1 MTQIDLA
8 IPSEQFIHKALH
20 WLDNNCDSFTYL
32 NPNQYNQ
39 YPQKAFRHLLAF
51 GSTLTVS
58 IDDTR
63 QVFDLLEKT
72 RLAHPLDWLFVFM
85 CYDAKDGL
93 EDLQTGLK
101 QTLPFRSAS
110 FIIPEHVWEINSNTI
125 HILKGTGAS
134 ILQEIQSF
142 TEPEQTERNPFT
154 INQLVSKQ
162 HYLEQVAKIQTYIRA
177 GNAYEIT
184 YCIPFTGKCVL
195 PVVDTYHSFNKK
207 NPMPFSCFNKF
218 KNEYILSASPERF
231 IKKIGSTIYSQPIKG
246 TSKRGDTIDE
256 DDALKNKLGNSE
268 KEQAENTMI
277 VDLVRNDLSRTGLPG
292 SVKVTELSGVYS
304 FPNVHQL
311 ISTIQATKEPSISSI
326 EVIKHAY
333 PMGSMT
339 GAPKVSAMQLIE
351 EVELVARGPY
361 SGTVGYMDPDD
372 NFDFNVLIRT
382 IFYNKESSDVF
393 MEAGSA
399 ITTYADAASEYE
411 ECVLKI
417 TPIIAL
423 LSSTN

>member
-85 CYDAKDGL
+85 CYDAKDGV

-162 HYLEQVAKIQTYIRA
+162 HYLDQVSKIQTYIRA

-231 IKKIGSTIYSQPIKG
+231 IKKTGTTIYSQPIKG

-256 DDALKNKLGNSE
+256 DEALKNKLGNSE